1 MYIYIYIFIYMTCPL
16 IPQQSNSLR
25 NHIFY
30 FSIRGGNTDRA
41 YLSKYLLSSDIP
53 YPRKVLVIHHY
64 CKPY

>member
-1 MYIYIYIFIYMTCPL
+1 MYMYIYMFIYMTCPL

-41 YLSKYLLSSDIP
+41 YLSKYLLSSRYSISQKGP
-53 YPRKVLVIHHY
+53 GYTSLL
-64 CKPY
+64 